1 MKGLEKKSNNPIPYC
16 GEFAERNT
24 DVNSVERVKQRQKVI
39 DLEMSMK
46 ESIASGELE
55 DTLDNCTL
63 NHYFSPVVDEY
74 GCGTYAREMTIPQ
87 GTVVVGKI
95 HKHSHINV
103 ISKGRVSVATE
114 HGKKYYTAPCTFV
127 SEVGLKRAVYA
138 EEETVWTTIH
148 LTKHISEDNLDEI
161 EDEVIAKTYEE
172 IGFVASEEELN
183 LLPEQVEGE
192 VL

>member
-1 MKGLEKKSNNPIPYC
+1 MRSIAKKPSPIPYC
-16 GEFAERNT
+16 GELAER
-24 DVNSVERVKQRQKVI
+24 DDGVNSLERVKQRQKVV

-46 ESIASGELE
+46 GSIASGELE
-55 DTLDNCTL
+55 DVLDNCTL
-63 NHYFSPVVDEY
+63 NHYFAPVVDEY
-74 GCGTYAREMTIPQ
+74 GCGTYAREMTIPK
-87 GTVVVGKI
+87 GTVIVGKI

-103 ISKGRVSVATE
+103 ISKGEVSVVTE

-183 LLPEQVEGE
+183 LLSDNKVKEK
-192 VL
+192 